1 MNFTQPAFLW
11 TFAAMG
17 IPLAVHLLSRR
28 EGKVIKVGSL
38 RHIEVS
44 TTSRFK
50 SLRLNELLLLVVRC
64 LMVMWLALFLSGAT
78 CSSANP
84 PRKGGWLLTEGG
96 MHRNQL
102 VRPLIDSLRDEGFE
116 WRTLTAGFPRYD
128 AADSITNGEYW
139 DLAEELEDA
148 DRDVVVISYN
158 ILERF
163 TKKRPAMPANVRWI
177 TVEPTSREFIAMATR
192 LEGDTIAVRAG
203 RSNAG
208 ATSYL
213 TSKEISS
220 GQWYTSPAGD
230 TTHIRIRDTIR
241 VAIVEGEDYAED
253 ASVLKAVLRAA
264 GAVPGIAITVTT
276 PANADWTFWISK
288 EEPARPITSKTVL
301 LRPGAFDGWIVPVDK
316 HEWRLTRRITQD
328 DALKEHL
335 AVELAG
341 VLLKDLPHNPKTI
354 SNDVRSLPVEL
365 MWSSEENAPT
375 MKVDLPEARDV
386 GTWLIFLFI
395 ITWGAERTLALSK
408 NL

>member
-11 TFAAMG
+11 TLAAMG
-17 IPLAVHLLSRR
+17 IPLAIHLLSRK

-38 RHIEVS
+38 RHIQVS

-50 SLRLNELLLLVVRC
+50 SLRLNELLLLLIRC
-64 LMVMWLALFLSGAT
+64 LMIMWLALFLSGAT
-78 CSSANP
+78 CSSGNSP
-84 PRKGGWLLTEGG
+84 GKSWLLTEGG

-102 VRPLIDSLRDEGFE
+102 VRPLIDSLTHEGFE

-139 DLAEELEDA
+139 DLAEEVEDV
-148 DRDVVVISYN
+148 DRGVVVISYN

-177 TVEPTSREFIAMATR
+177 TVEPTAREFIAMATR
-192 LEGDTIAVRAG
+192 LEGDSVAVRAG
-203 RSNAG
+203 HSDAG
-208 ATSYL
+208 ATSYV
-213 TSKEISS
+213 TSKEISP

-230 TTHIRIRDTIR
+230 TTRIRMGDTIR
-241 VAIVEGEDYAED
+241 VAVVEGKDYTED
-253 ASVLKAVLRAA
+253 ARVLKAVLRAA
-264 GAVPGIAITVTT
+264 GAVPGIAITLTT

-288 EEPARPITSKTVL
+288 EEPVRPITSKTVL
-301 LRPGAFDGWIVPVDK
+301 LRPGAFDGWIVSVDK
-316 HEWRLTRRITQD
+316 LEWRLTRRITQD

-341 VLLKDLPHNPKTI
+341 VLLKALPHNPKAL
-354 SNDVRSLPVEL
+354 SNDVRSLPEEL
-365 MWSSEENAPT
+365 MWSSEENAGS
-375 MKVDLPEARDV
+375 MKVDLPEPRDL